1 MRNNYLEILLCE
13 NLIKTYSSL
22 ILRKEMY
29 YQVIKNIQNILI
41 FPIFR
46 FKFKLSQINDT
57 KLLIEYFKETNKYLL
72 QEGDFNYNNLV
83 IFQIDLSFKI
93 NLFKSYSKEETTFFI
108 FPEKNLI
115 FQLNKNLKKLY
126 MIKYTKKK
134 IKIQL
139 DLIPQNILYLK
150 DNLFISQYSEKLIL
164 YSFETKGFVEN
175 KNFCYNF
182 NKIYSKIIEIKN
194 DGFVCSSQ
202 REVDFFSYNPDSKMK
217 LLFLEKKIHDVAF
230 IKRINENL
238 ILFSYETYFY
248 FMDDFG
254 KEIKKINLYDKFLIE
269 NQICVYHNN
278 YLIMISTNLT
288 IYLID
293 LISLTIMKYF
303 NFYSLLLKEVKI
315 YKDDIMCSE
324 NNKST
329 LYCGKCLNSEDIKI
343 LNKHDNRPLI
353 VENKYGLIIYNNGY
367 FYLLYNVEN
376 NDTVII
382 ELYHQY
388 GDIENMFLYEK
399 QIYLI
404 HEIEKW
410 NKEKLNYISFFE

>member
-150 DNLFISQYSEKLIL
+150 DNLFIFQYSEKLIL

-194 DGFVCSSQ
+194 
-202 REVDFFSYNPDSKMK
+202 NK
-217 LLFLEKKIHDVAF
+217 F
-230 IKRINENL
+230 IC
-238 ILFSYETYFY
+238 Y
-248 FMDDFG
+248 
-254 KEIKKINLYDKFLIE
+254 
-269 NQICVYHNN
+269 
-278 YLIMISTNLT
+278 
-288 IYLID
+288 
-293 LISLTIMKYF
+293 
-303 NFYSLLLKEVKI
+303 LKEK
-315 YKDDIMCSE
+315 
-324 NNKST
+324 
-329 LYCGKCLNSEDIKI
+329 
-343 LNKHDNRPLI
+343 
-353 VENKYGLIIYNNGY
+353 
-367 FYLLYNVEN
+367 
-376 NDTVII
+376 
-382 ELYHQY
+382 
-388 GDIENMFLYEK
+388 
-399 QIYLI
+399 
-404 HEIEKW
+404 
-410 NKEKLNYISFFE
+410 

>member
-1 MRNNYLEILLCE
+1 
-13 NLIKTYSSL
+13 
-22 ILRKEMY
+22 
-29 YQVIKNIQNILI
+29 
-41 FPIFR
+41 
-46 FKFKLSQINDT
+46 
-57 KLLIEYFKETNKYLL
+57 
-72 QEGDFNYNNLV
+72 
-83 IFQIDLSFKI
+83 
-93 NLFKSYSKEETTFFI
+93 
-108 FPEKNLI
+108 
-115 FQLNKNLKKLY
+115 
-126 MIKYTKKK
+126 
-134 IKIQL
+134 
-139 DLIPQNILYLK
+139 
-150 DNLFISQYSEKLIL
+150 
-164 YSFETKGFVEN
+164 
-175 KNFCYNF
+175 
-182 NKIYSKIIEIKN
+182 
-194 DGFVCSSQ
+194 
-202 REVDFFSYNPDSKMK
+202 
-217 LLFLEKKIHDVAF
+217 
-230 IKRINENL
+230 
-238 ILFSYETYFY
+238 
-248 FMDDFG
+248 MDDFG